1 MTTGLGSKPSTL
13 GTGSWPPSLSTYWR
27 RRHEDTWSTLPMKW
41 VTYSPLSSPEMRLS
55 REESGRSFGGRLAPQ
70 DRAANAVDGWSV
82 DSSVSTAHCFKAWAR
97 RRRAKTQM
105 STPSPMDVRSK
116 GLLTF
121 EPLPEFNRV
130 PLLLTTFVLFS
141 FHLLGILYL
150 VESILQTTRRRS
162 SDIRNFETDNINVNY
177 SILSWF
183 TCNTQYLTSN
193 YFESPEMIKVC
204 SKVFR

>member
-1 MTTGLGSKPSTL
+1 
-13 GTGSWPPSLSTYWR
+13 
-27 RRHEDTWSTLPMKW
+27 
-41 VTYSPLSSPEMRLS
+41 
-55 REESGRSFGGRLAPQ
+55 
-70 DRAANAVDGWSV
+70 
-82 DSSVSTAHCFKAWAR
+82 
-97 RRRAKTQM
+97 
-105 STPSPMDVRSK
+105 MDVRSK

-177 SILSWF
+177 SILS
-183 TCNTQYLTSN
+183 
-193 YFESPEMIKVC
+193 
-204 SKVFR
+204 